1 MKYDCSKERADFL
14 DRNWRFVGRVVAVYC
29 GLSIWG
35 IVYGDGKSPT
45 NPYPGLFFAGF
56 FVFLLYAILS
66 ELQQANGHSPS
77 GRAYRWVITKFH
89 RRTATSEIV
98 SLEERLNRGQFV
110 ALAIPAVAGLGFV
123 FPASAYPVSF
133 LIGLLA
139 SRLGFYFWEEEIKS
153 PKKHRMPVTTIFSAL
168 IFVAFMGLAWLL
180 NVFGMEFSVS
190 NSSLPFFVAGLA
202 NWFAIGFIGQLV
214 ISVVEDCWLRK
225 RV

>member
-14 DRNWRFVGRVVAVYC
+14 DRNWRFVGRVIAVYC

-35 IVYGDGKSPT
+35 IAYGDSKPPT

-56 FVFLLYAILS
+56 SVFLLYAIFS
-66 ELQQANGHSPS
+66 ELQQANGYSPL
-77 GRAYRWVITKFH
+77 GRAYRWVIMKFH
-89 RRTATSEIV
+89 RRTATSEIG
-98 SLEERLNRGQFV
+98 SLEERLGRGQFV
-110 ALAIPAVAGLGFV
+110 TLAIPVVAGLGFV
-123 FPASAYPVSF
+123 YPSLAYPVSF
-133 LIGLLA
+133 FVGLLA

-168 IFVAFMGLAWLL
+168 IFMAFMGLAWRL

-214 ISVVEDCWLRK
+214 ISVVEDFWLRK
-225 RV
+225 KV